1 MSNFK
6 PITTRAKCDYSNLPV
21 NQEVTVDAKGT
32 TPVKLGYQSPLK
44 KPLVGNQDRLPDHLK
59 AKILASPAK
68 QAKPINRR
76 GNNNEKDKTVTVSN
90 AIDQVGDIANKVVKS
105 VGDIKLSTPEGRQR
119 RQERKDLRKKQSQ
132 ERRQQRIDQKQSKL
146 DKEKESNSP
155 AKQTKKA
162 KMSKSVKPLV
172 EYTNMSLMNSVRT
185 QDAQGIRQANPAPPT
200 ARDSASYREGFNFGV
215 KNWKN
220 PPKNGF
226 PWENEMFRGGRWEG
240 QNKAKKLAEKQS
252 PNKKRYCKK

>member
-44 KPLVGNQDRLPDHLK
+44 QTEPV
-59 AKILASPAK
+59 I
-68 QAKPINRR
+68 RR
-76 GNNNEKDKTVTVSN
+76 RNSNEKDKTVTVSN
-90 AIDQVGDIANKVVKS
+90 AIDQVGDLASKAIKS

-119 RQERKDLRKKQSQ
+119 RQERKNLRKQQSQ

-162 KMSKSVKPLV
+162 NMTKITKPLV
-172 EYTNMSLMNSVRT
+172 EYTNMSMMNSIRT
-185 QDAQGIRQANPAPPT
+185 QDAQGIRQAKPAPPT
-200 ARDSASYREGFNFGV
+200 AKDSASYREGFNFGV
-215 KNWKN
+215 KNWQN
-220 PPKNGF
+220 PPKKGF

-240 QNKAKKLAEKQS
+240 QNKAKKLAESQS

>member
-6 PITTRAKCDYSNLPV
+6 PITTRAKCDYSSLPV

-44 KPLVGNQDRLPDHLK
+44 
-59 AKILASPAK
+59 AKIPASPAK
-68 QAKPINRR
+68 QTKPINRR
-76 GNNNEKDKTVTVSN
+76 GDSNSEKDKTVTVSN
-90 AIDQVGDIANKVVKS
+90 AIDQVGDLASKAIKS

-119 RQERKDLRKKQSQ
+119 RQERRDLRKQQSQ
-132 ERRQQRIDQKQSKL
+132 ERSQQRIDQNQSKL

-162 KMSKSVKPLV
+162 NVSKSTKPSV
-172 EYTNMSLMNSVRT
+172 EYTNMRMMNSIRT
-185 QDAQGIRQANPAPPT
+185 QDAQGIRQAKPATPT

-215 KNWKN
+215 KNWQN
-220 PPKNGF
+220 PPEKGF

-240 QNKAKKLAEKQS
+240 QNKAKKLAENQS

>member
-6 PITTRAKCDYSNLPV
+6 PITTKAKCDYSNLPV

-32 TPVKLGYQSPLK
+32 TPVKLGYESPLK

-68 QAKPINRR
+68 QTKR
-76 GNNNEKDKTVTVSN
+76 
-90 AIDQVGDIANKVVKS
+90 
-105 VGDIKLSTPEGRQR
+105 
-119 RQERKDLRKKQSQ
+119 
-132 ERRQQRIDQKQSKL
+132 
-146 DKEKESNSP
+146 
-155 AKQTKKA
+155 TKKA
-162 KMSKSVKPLV
+162 NMSKSVKPLV

-185 QDAQGIRQANPAPPT
+185 QDAQGVRQANPAPPT